1 MVRFTKRRILDLTDL
16 KVSIGN
22 ITFNNPIWVAS
33 GTFGY
38 GTEAPELID
47 VNKLGAIVTKSITR
61 QPREGNPPPRIVE
74 TPSGMINS
82 IGLANIGVEKYI
94 KEMLHIY
101 EDLSTKIIMN
111 IAGTDI
117 SEYVEIL
124 ELMESHSSNITG
136 YEINISCPNVKKGG
150 MEFGVDCDMTSKL
163 TEELRKITDRLLIMK
178 LSPNVSDIV
187 SIGKACQDAG
197 ADAVS
202 AINTVVG
209 MSIDAKSGKS
219 NIFTTYGGLSGP
231 AIKPIGLAAVN
242 KLHNNLSIPIIGMG
256 GIVSSSD
263 VAEYILAGS
272 TSVQVGTANFR
283 NPGTGE
289 DLIDMINTY
298 VGESNWKSLDEMI
311 GKVKT
316 YNL

>member
-1 MVRFTKRRILDLTDL
+1 MGLSMKQRILNLSNL
-16 KVSIGN
+16 EISIGKV
-22 ITFNNPIWVAS
+22 TFKNPIWVAS

-38 GTEAPELID
+38 GTEASELID
-47 VNKLGAIVTKSITR
+47 VNRLGAIVTKSITR

-94 KEMLHIY
+94 KEMLPVY
-101 EDLSTKIIMN
+101 ENLSTKIIMN

-117 SEYVEIL
+117 NEYIEIL
-124 ELMESHSSNITG
+124 ELMENISSNISG

-150 MEFGVDCDMTSKL
+150 MEFGIDCDMTAKL
-163 TEELRKITDRLLIMK
+163 TEELRQRTDRLIIMK

-187 SIGKACQDAG
+187 SIGKAAQNAG

-209 MSIDAKSGKS
+209 MSINAKTAKS

-242 KLHNNLSIPIIGMG
+242 KLYKKLSIPIVGMG
-256 GIVSSSD
+256 GIVSSTD

-272 TSVQVGTANFR
+272 TAVEVGTANYR
-283 NPGTGE
+283 NPGVGE
-289 DLIDMINTY
+289 DLIDSISTY
-298 VGESNWKSLDEMI
+298 ITESNWNTLVEMI
-311 GKVKT
+311 GKVQK
-316 YNL
+316 YN

>member
-1 MVRFTKRRILDLTDL
+1 MTDL

-94 KEMLHIY
+94 KEMLPIY

-117 SEYVEIL
+117 SEYVGIL

-242 KLHNNLSIPIIGMG
+242 KLYNSLSIPIIGMG

-311 GKVKT
+311 GKVETLNK
-316 YNL
+316 

>member
-1 MVRFTKRRILDLTDL
+1 MKQRILDLSDL
-16 KVSIGN
+16 KVSIGD
-22 ITFNNPIWVAS
+22 IIFNNPIWVAS

-38 GTEAPELID
+38 GTEAPDLID
-47 VNKLGAIVTKSITR
+47 INKLGAIVTKSITR

-82 IGLANIGVEKYI
+82 IGLANIGVKKYI
-94 KEMLHIY
+94 KEMLPIY

-117 SEYVEIL
+117 KEYVEIL
-124 ELMESHSSNITG
+124 ELMENHSSNITG

-150 MEFGVDCDMTSKL
+150 MEFGVDCEMTAKL
-163 TEELRKITDRLLIMK
+163 TEELRRITDRLIIMK

-187 SIGKACQDAG
+187 SIGKASQDAG

-209 MSIDAKSGKS
+209 MSINAKKGIS
-219 NIFTTYGGLSGP
+219 NIYTTYGGLSGP

-242 KLHNNLSIPIIGMG
+242 KLYKELSIPIIGMG
-256 GIVSSSD
+256 GIVSSTD

-272 TSVQVGTANFR
+272 SSVQVGTANFR
-283 NPGTGE
+283 NPGTGQ
-289 DLIDMINTY
+289 DLIDIINAY
-298 VGESNWKSLDEMI
+298 VGESDWKTLVEMI

-316 YNL
+316 YN

>member
-1 MVRFTKRRILDLTDL
+1 MKQRILDLSDL
-16 KVSIGN
+16 KVSIGD
-22 ITFNNPIWVAS
+22 IIFNNPIWVAS

-38 GTEAPELID
+38 GTEAPDLID

-82 IGLANIGVEKYI
+82 IGLANIGVKKYI
-94 KEMLHIY
+94 KEMLPIY

-117 SEYVEIL
+117 KEYVEIL
-124 ELMESHSSNITG
+124 ELMENHSSNITG

-150 MEFGVDCDMTSKL
+150 MEFGVDCDMTAKL
-163 TEELRKITDRLLIMK
+163 TEELRRITDRLIIMK

-187 SIGKACQDAG
+187 LIGKASQDAG

-209 MSIDAKSGKS
+209 MSINAKKGIS
-219 NIFTTYGGLSGP
+219 NIYTTYGGLSGP

-242 KLHNNLSIPIIGMG
+242 KLYKELSIPIIGMG
-256 GIVSSSD
+256 GIVSSTD

-272 TSVQVGTANFR
+272 SSVQVGTANFR
-283 NPGTGE
+283 NPGTGQN
-289 DLIDMINTY
+289 LIDMINAY
-298 VGESNWKSLDEMI
+298 VGESDWKTLVEMI

-316 YNL
+316 YN

>member
-1 MVRFTKRRILDLTDL
+1 MGLSTKQRILNLSNL
-16 KVSIGN
+16 EISIGK
-22 ITFNNPIWVAS
+22 ITFKNPIWVAS

-38 GTEAPELID
+38 GTEASELID
-47 VNKLGAIVTKSITR
+47 VNRLGAIVTKSITR

-94 KEMLHIY
+94 KEMLPVY
-101 EDLSTKIIMN
+101 ENLSTKIIMN

-117 SEYVEIL
+117 NEYIEIL
-124 ELMESHSSNITG
+124 ELMENISSNISG

-150 MEFGVDCDMTSKL
+150 MEFGVDCDMTAKL
-163 TEELRKITDRLLIMK
+163 TEELRQRTDRLIIMK

-187 SIGKACQDAG
+187 SIGKAAQNAG

-209 MSIDAKSGKS
+209 MSINAKTAKS

-242 KLHNNLSIPIIGMG
+242 KLYKKLSIPIVGMG
-256 GIVSSSD
+256 GIVSSTD

-272 TSVQVGTANFR
+272 TAVQVGTANYR
-283 NPGTGE
+283 NPGVGE
-289 DLIDMINTY
+289 NLIDSISPY
-298 VGESNWKSLDEMI
+298 IAESNWNTLVEMI
-311 GKVKT
+311 GKVQK
-316 YNL
+316 YN

>member
-94 KEMLHIY
+94 KEMLPIY

-117 SEYVEIL
+117 SEYVGIL

-316 YNL
+316 HN

>member
-1 MVRFTKRRILDLTDL
+1 MGLSTKQRILNLSNL
-16 KVSIGN
+16 EISIGKV
-22 ITFNNPIWVAS
+22 TFKNPIWVAS

-38 GTEAPELID
+38 GTEASELID
-47 VNKLGAIVTKSITR
+47 VNRLGAIVTKSITR

-94 KEMLHIY
+94 KEMLPVY
-101 EDLSTKIIMN
+101 ENLSTKIIMN
-111 IAGTDI
+111 IAGTDMY
-117 SEYVEIL
+117 EYIEIL
-124 ELMESHSSNITG
+124 ELMENISSNISG

-150 MEFGVDCDMTSKL
+150 MEFGIDCDMTAKL
-163 TEELRKITDRLLIMK
+163 TEELRQRTDRLIIMK

-187 SIGKACQDAG
+187 SIGKAAQNAG

-209 MSIDAKSGKS
+209 MSINAKTAKS

-242 KLHNNLSIPIIGMG
+242 KLYKKLSIPIVGMG
-256 GIVSSSD
+256 GIVSSTD

-272 TSVQVGTANFR
+272 TAVEVGTANYR
-283 NPGTGE
+283 NPGVGE
-289 DLIDMINTY
+289 DLIDSISTY
-298 VGESNWKSLDEMI
+298 ITESNWNTLVEMI
-311 GKVKT
+311 GKVQK
-316 YNL
+316 YN